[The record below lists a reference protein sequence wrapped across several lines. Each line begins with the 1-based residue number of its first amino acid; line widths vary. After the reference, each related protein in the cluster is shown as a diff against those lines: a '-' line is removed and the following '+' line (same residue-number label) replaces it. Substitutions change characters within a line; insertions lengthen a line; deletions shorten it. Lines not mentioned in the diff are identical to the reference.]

1 MKLAALVTSLA
12 VAAPAA
18 LAFAPSSNPA
28 TGRTQQ
34 LAASQFENESEFPPL
49 VGSVFVTAHVRRKR
63 CTDAEHER
71 SAMRGIVGKS
81 ICCILRISISYIQ
94 YSLL

>member
-1 MKLAALVTSLA
+1 MKLAALVASLA

-49 VGSVFVTAHVRRKR
+49 VGSVLRHRTCSEKAVHR
-63 CTDAEHER
+63 CGT
-71 SAMRGIVGKS
+71 
-81 ICCILRISISYIQ
+81 
-94 YSLL
+94 